1 MALPD
6 YDFLAYEQSPIG
18 MIGLRRRTLESEPG
32 AVVTEITLDHTLLMS
47 SCNSASERALVGH
60 ALELHR
66 GQQLDVLV
74 GGLGLGCTAHEALLS
89 KRVARLEIVEFL
101 PQVIAWFDRDL
112 LPLAAGLRADARL
125 AVQCDDVYRRL
136 AGAPERL
143 HDLILIDVDHS
154 PDEPLGAASE
164 SFYAVAGLE
173 RARRHLGP
181 GGVLGVWSYAESP
194 RFEANLRR
202 VFDQVRVE
210 RSTFW
215 NRLTD
220 EEETNWLLFAW
231 DENA

>member
-47 SCNSASERALVGH
+47 SCNSASERALVSA
-60 ALELHR
+60 ALVLHR
-66 GQQLDVLV
+66 GQRLDVLV

-101 PQVIAWFDRDL
+101 PQVIEWLDRDL
-112 LPLAAGLRADARL
+112 LPLAAELRADTRL
-125 AVQCDDVYRRL
+125 AVQCGDVYGRL
-136 AGAPERL
+136 AGAPKRL

-164 SFYAVAGLE
+164 SFYSAVGLE
-173 RARRHLGP
+173 RAKGHLRP

-194 RFEANLRR
+194 RFEASLRQ

-210 RSTFW
+210 RATFW
-215 NRLTD
+215 NRITD
-220 EEETNWLLFAW
+220 EEETHWLLFAW

>member
-47 SCNSASERALVGH
+47 SCNSASERALVSH
-60 ALELHR
+60 ALQLHP
-66 GQQLDVLV
+66 GQHLDVLV

-89 KRVARLEIVEFL
+89 RRVARLEIVEFL
-101 PQVIAWFDRDL
+101 PQVIDWFDRGL
-112 LPLAAGLRADARL
+112 LPLAAELAADARL
-125 AVQCDDVYRRL
+125 TMRCGDVYGLL
-136 AGAPERL
+136 AAAPERL

-164 SFYAVAGLE
+164 SFYAAAGLE
-173 RARRHLGP
+173 RAKGHLGP
-181 GGVLGVWSYAESP
+181 GGVFGVWSYTESP
-194 RFEANLRR
+194 RFEASLRQ

-210 RSTFW
+210 QSTFW
-215 NRLTD
+215 NRITD
-220 EEETNWLLFAW
+220 EEETHWLLFAW